1 MNKYSWDTYYEV
13 LCQIY
18 KEQGTINLVF
28 GSSFEKNG
36 LAIGR
41 WINRQRN
48 YYSKGQLNTEKIAK
62 LEAIGFV
69 WNGNEV
75 YAKQLQAKWDAIFAL
90 AESYYKTKWQF
101 EDAKELYY

>member
-75 YAKQLQAKWDAIFAL
+75 TAGIIII
-90 AESYYKTKWQF
+90 
-101 EDAKELYY
+101 